1 VRQHAANWLRR
12 YFICCVKNISIVNLN
27 KLTKEREQQLKNKGE
42 WYDPDDEDKP
52 ACPSA
57 EFIYSFESWFYY

>member
-1 VRQHAANWLRR
+1 MLG
-12 YFICCVKNISIVNLN
+12 VKNISIVNLN
-27 KLTKEREQQLKNKGE
+27 KLKKEREQQLKNKGE